1 MESDQLMRKQRG
13 ALLGIVMI
21 LLVLILAAS
30 GFAFWTM
37 RADTNATGNDR
48 LSRQLFDCAEQALA
62 LGKQTFAAQ
71 RSAWDSYLGTDVCTS
86 GWFPCPPF
94 PTGATG
100 TAPLNYPTGGV
111 YTGTIKVGLATDVNG
126 NTNTRQQSYTYK
138 IGIYNDKEIACSAQ
152 ATTDPTCSYHDGND
166 TVVVYAR
173 CTDPSTNQWRATQA
187 VLTQKQT
194 TSGCPYRAQA
204 GASCRGNGNQN

>member
-1 MESDQLMRKQRG
+1 MRSHPRREKG

-62 LGKQTFAAQ
+62 LGKQQFTAQ
-71 RSAWDSYLGTDVCTS
+71 RSAWDSYFNTNVCS
-86 GWFPCPPF
+86 AYLPCPAPF
-94 PTGATG
+94 PSGASG
-100 TAPLNYPTGGV
+100 TPVVNYPSGTP
-111 YTGTIKVGLATDVNG
+111 YTGTITIGTDTRKQTYNYYVGL
-126 NTNTRQQSYTYK
+126 
-138 IGIYNDKEIACSAQ
+138 YNDKEDKCTAQ
-152 ATTDPTCSYHDGND
+152 ATSDSTCTYHDGND
-166 TVVVYAR
+166 TAVVYAR
-173 CTDPSTNQWRATQA
+173 CVDPTTKLYRVTQA
-187 VLTQKQT
+187 VIQVKQT

>member
-1 MESDQLMRKQRG
+1 MRSPNTKRRRDRG

-37 RADTNATGNDR
+37 RADTDATGNDR

-62 LGKQTFAAQ
+62 LGKQTFSAQ
-71 RSAWDSYLGTDVCTS
+71 RSAWDSYLGTDVCS
-86 GWFPCPPF
+86 VLPCPSPF
-94 PTGATG
+94 PSGATG
-100 TAPLNYPTGGV
+100 TAPVNYPTGGV
-111 YTGTIKVGLATDVNG
+111 YASTITIGTDARK
-126 NTNTRQQSYTYK
+126 QTYNYN
-138 IGIYNDKEIACSAQ
+138 IGIYNDKEITCTAQ
-152 ATTDPTCSYHDGND
+152 STTDPKCQYHDGNN
-166 TVVVYAR
+166 TVVVYAK
-173 CTDPSTNQWRATQA
+173 CIDPTTKLWRATQA
-187 VLTQKQT
+187 VINVPMT